1 MPQQTTVRP
10 TRMELLRIRRRIA
23 IARKGLR
30 LLKLKRQAL
39 ILEFF
44 KISREAAAMRSD
56 LRNKLRRAY
65 ENVHIAEMLAGPLR
79 LEYEAMRI
87 PNISPLGLA
96 TKNVMG
102 VRIPEISH
110 STSFD
115 SAEYLLELPPSINQV
130 VRVFRDLHLA
140 LLSVAEKEAALRR
153 LLLEIEKTKRRS
165 NAIENILIP
174 RLERNA
180 KYIKFVFDEMER
192 ESFTKLKTVKRKIAQ
207 REGAQV

>member
-1 MPQQTTVRP
+1 MPRATNVRP

-44 KISREAAAMRSD
+44 RMSKEAAALRSD

-65 ENVHIAEMLAGPLR
+65 ESVRIAEMLVGPLR
-79 LEYEAMRI
+79 LEYESMRI
-87 PNISPLGLA
+87 PTISPLGVA

-102 VRIPEISH
+102 VRIPELGQGAV
-110 STSFD
+110 FD
-115 SAEYLLELPPSINQV
+115 GAEQLLEMPASINQV
-130 VRVFRDLHLA
+130 VRVYRELHLA
-140 LLSVAEKEAALRR
+140 LLNVAEKETALRR

-174 RLERNA
+174 RLEQNA

-192 ESFTKLKTVKRKIAQ
+192 ESFTKLKTVKRKMAQ
-207 REGAQV
+207 REGGGI